1 VIRILFRNRRY
12 YLEWFGQK
20 QSGTRFINKDMRI
33 LISNDDGI
41 YSPGIIALAKV
52 ASRFGEVRIVAP
64 DVEQSS
70 MGHAITSSRPLRYK
84 RIRLGDFE
92 AYRVNGTPA
101 DCVALGTHHWQH
113 VDLVLSGIN
122 LGLNLG
128 NSCWH
133 SGTLAAA
140 KQAALLGVR
149 GIAFSTSV
157 SENKEPDFATL
168 DPYVAKVIDMLLEEK
183 TMSLVNVNL
192 PEKPKGI
199 RWTRQS
205 VRHYDGKVAPSKD
218 PVGRPIF
225 WFTIIPL
232 QGAEEGTDRWAV
244 EHNWV
249 SVTPLRLDLTDEKE
263 LGRALALHHTPAIG
277 AKSSADGQR
286 KSGASASRTK
296 EHKRIVRTNKK
307 RRREKS

>member
-1 VIRILFRNRRY
+1 
-12 YLEWFGQK
+12 
-20 QSGTRFINKDMRI
+20 MRI
-33 LISNDDGI
+33 LISNDDGV
-41 YSPGIIALAKV
+41 YSPGITALAKV

-70 MGHAITSSRPLRYK
+70 MSHAITASRPLRYK
-84 RIRLGDFE
+84 RIRLDDFA

-101 DCVALGTHHWQH
+101 DCVALGTHHWGH

-149 GIAFSTSV
+149 GFAISTFV
-157 SENKEPDFATL
+157 SENKEPDFAKL
-168 DPYVAKVIDMLLEEK
+168 EPYVGKVLDLLLEEK
-183 TMSLVNVNL
+183 TMCLVNVNL
-192 PEKPKGI
+192 PEKPRGI

-205 VRHYDGKVAPSKD
+205 VRQYDGKVVPGKD
-218 PVGRPIF
+218 PMGRPIY
-225 WFTIIPL
+225 WFTVTPL
-232 QGAEEGTDRWAV
+232 KGAEEGTDRWAV

-249 SVTPLRLDLTDEKE
+249 SITPLRLDLTAEKD
-263 LGRALALHHTPAIG
+263 LARALALPLAPPI
-277 AKSSADGQR
+277 SA
-286 KSGASASRTK
+286 A
-296 EHKRIVRTNKK
+296 KK
-307 RRREKS
+307 RKVTGRSREKTQKPKLGVE

>member
-1 VIRILFRNRRY
+1 
-12 YLEWFGQK
+12 
-20 QSGTRFINKDMRI
+20 MRI

-41 YSPGIIALAKV
+41 YSPGIVALAKV

-84 RIRLGDFE
+84 RIRLDDFE

-101 DCVALGTHHWQH
+101 DCVALGAHRWGH

-140 KQAALLGVR
+140 KQAALLGSR
-149 GIAFSTSV
+149 GIAISTIV
-157 SENKEPDFATL
+157 SDSREPDFSAL
-168 DPYVAKVIDMLLEEK
+168 EPYVAEVIDLLLAEEK
-183 TMSLVNVNL
+183 TSLVNVNL

-205 VRHYDGKVAPSKD
+205 VR
-218 PVGRPIF
+218 
-225 WFTIIPL
+225 
-232 QGAEEGTDRWAV
+232 Q
-244 EHNWV
+244 
-249 SVTPLRLDLTDEKE
+249 
-263 LGRALALHHTPAIG
+263 
-277 AKSSADGQR
+277 
-286 KSGASASRTK
+286 
-296 EHKRIVRTNKK
+296 
-307 RRREKS
+307 